1 MSHENER
8 VKRFPSAAAVFC
20 LLMLVVSAVGAA
32 DDYARLVELTGELG
46 RAEDAPARL
55 ALLGE
60 LESALEETPEMAP
73 PGLLNRLLILVD
85 GEYAPAVRREAVV
98 LLGRLGDQA
107 AAPRLLELLRDD
119 DDFQVRRHAATALAG
134 CARLGDEVEIA
145 EIIFGPS
152 PTDDYELR
160 ARAVET
166 LADLDGTPFNTADF
180 LMTHCFDDPFPAVR
194 EALVRG
200 LVKLGL
206 AGDYTGKLLDLY
218 ESEGDLDVR
227 RATLVALGHADDP
240 AALEILIEALDDP
253 ELRIAALEG
262 LAALPPEADREE
274 AAEAV
279 SDLLDDSDGTALAPR
294 VAATLSALGFNE
306 DAAGILGEALLEEPP
321 GDEVESLKLL
331 RGLAGA
337 AAVEPTVEFI
347 EQARAAESPDLA
359 SLFAAAALLGDE
371 TVLSGADAETLAE
384 ADAALFALLGEARPP
399 ELHHAAGEAARTVGR
414 EYLERFRAEDW
425 DRRQERRLRLIEE
438 PASKEA
444 RRAVIDYLG
453 AWKSDGFSA
462 AVLEYLEDAEGSAAE
477 AAVEILGLHG
487 YTPAVPLLSE
497 LARSSRPGDLGLST
511 QALEA
516 LGRIAT
522 PEVGPVLS
530 AVLADPATP
539 PTRLTAAAR
548 AAASV
553 KDPNLLY
560 PLLEL
565 LESGAE
571 AESRAAAAFALGRFA
586 DERALTTLAR
596 SLQSDPAP
604 AVRREAFIAYCR
616 CLPESPG
623 EDILWP
629 LYGYLA
635 ANDPGEDAETWAA
648 VEILF
653 QRLGAERIETL
664 LSHPEP
670 QARRLTVLY
679 LARRGDPADRE
690 NLESALADPN
700 LLVNIAAA
708 EALGSLG
715 DPAAAPA
722 LKAAFDQ
729 TFDLYYPSSKDTS
742 FSTGNVDKLRR
753 AIEDAFHRLSVNPV
767 EVEAGE
773 LNGPA
778 LNNDEPE
785 VVEPERRWMEVVVDA
800 LRLRDAPSTATGAK
814 IGMLYDGDVIEV
826 LSTDANW
833 AEVRTEDDTTGWACI
848 ELDEEVFLRDTAEPK
863 PEEEPEEP
871 EEDSRTES

>member
-1 MSHENER
+1 MRYDNER
-8 VKRFPSAAAVFC
+8 VKRFPSSAAVFC
-20 LLMLVVSAVGAA
+20 LLMIVVSAVGA
-32 DDYARLVELTGELG
+32 DNDYARLVELTGELG

-85 GEYAPAVRREAVV
+85 GDYAPSVRREAVV
-98 LLGRLGDQA
+98 LLGLLGDQA

-119 DDFQVRRHAATALAG
+119 ADFQVRRHAATALAG

-145 EIIFGPS
+145 EIIFELH

-160 ARAVET
+160 ARTVET
-166 LADLDGTPFNTADF
+166 LSELDGTPFNTADY
-180 LMTHCFDDPFPAVR
+180 LMNHCFDDPFPAVR

-200 LVKLGL
+200 LVKLGR
-206 AGDYTGKLLDLY
+206 AGDYTGKLLELY
-218 ESEGDLDVR
+218 ESEGDLEVR
-227 RATLVALGHADDP
+227 RATLVALGHGDVP
-240 AALEILIEALDDP
+240 AAVEILIEALDDP
-253 ELRIAALEG
+253 ALRFAALEG
-262 LAALPPEADREE
+262 LAALPSEADREE

-279 SDLLDDSDGTALAPR
+279 SDLLDEEENAVLAPR

-306 DAAGILGEALLEEPP
+306 DAADILGEALLEEPP
-321 GDEVESLKLL
+321 GDEVASLELL
-331 RGLAGA
+331 RELAGS
-337 AAVEPTVEFI
+337 AAVEPTVEYLD
-347 EQARAAESPDLA
+347 QARGKESPDLA
-359 SLFAAAALLGDE
+359 ALFATVALLGDE
-371 TVLSGADAETLAE
+371 AVLSGTDAETLAE
-384 ADAALFALLGEARPP
+384 ADAALFALLGESRPP
-399 ELHHAAGEAARTVGR
+399 ELHRAAGQAARAVAR
-414 EYLERFRAEDW
+414 EYLERFPAEDW
-425 DRRQERRLRLIEE
+425 DRRQKRRLKLLEE
-438 PASKEA
+438 PPSNEA
-444 RRAVIDYLG
+444 RRSVIDYLG

-477 AAVEILGLHG
+477 AAVEILGLRG
-487 YTPAVPLLSE
+487 YAPAVPLLSE
-497 LARSSRPGDLGLST
+497 LARSSRPGELGLST
-511 QALEA
+511 AALEA

-548 AAASV
+548 AAALVDDS
-553 KDPNLLY
+553 NLLY

-571 AESRAAAAFALGRFA
+571 VETRAAAAFALGRFA
-586 DERALTTLAR
+586 DERALSTLAR

-623 EDILWP
+623 EDVLWP

-635 ANDPGEDAETWAA
+635 ANDPGEDTETWAA

-664 LSHPEP
+664 LAHPEP

-742 FSTGNVDKLRR
+742 HSAGNVDKLRR
-753 AIEDAFHRLSVNPV
+753 AIEEAFHRLSVNPV

-773 LNGPA
+773 LDGPA
-778 LNNDEPE
+778 LDGGEPE

-814 IGMLYDGDVIEV
+814 IGMLYDGDVVEV

-833 AEVRTEDDTTGWACI
+833 AEVRTTDGVTGWACI
-848 ELDEEVFLRDTAEPK
+848 ELDEEVFLRDAAEPQ

-871 EEDSRTES
+871 EEDSQTEG